1 MQQSWNSLAKWSLD
15 NGKIISVSTVCNCNS
30 VKRCAEFIRSLC
42 ECRKGERVVLRCPRP
57 YASRVKHTLCAFL
70 FVWEG
75 DLTFQRMRCSHF
87 LPADWA
93 AVVSLT
99 LLVNLSPSPARRAR
113 ASVVCVWEEEKD
125 RLCVC
130 SMCAGRPQVS
140 AHGVRVLRG
149 LPRGPMTLII
159 CFRGRGLRG
168 LPTHTPEAWWGSSWQ
183 AGACVD
189 SNPTCLNPRLTL
201 HTLLHKCLEAEDT
214 DWSECRGNPL
224 LHTNTHRICFHEVKG
239 ERQRKVHTYCWGCV
253 CLWPCQ

>member
-1 MQQSWNSLAKWSLD
+1 MQLQEKKIWIGKDVQQSWNSLAKWSLD

-75 DLTFQRMRCSHF
+75 DLTFQWMRCSHF

-149 LPRGPMTLII
+149 LPRGPWLSSSVSGGEVCKGYQHIPLRHGGAVADKQVPVLTATRHAWTPDSHCTLFYIN
-159 CFRGRGLRG
+159 
-168 LPTHTPEAWWGSSWQ
+168 A
-183 AGACVD
+183 
-189 SNPTCLNPRLTL
+189 
-201 HTLLHKCLEAEDT
+201 
-214 DWSECRGNPL
+214 
-224 LHTNTHRICFHEVKG
+224 
-239 ERQRKVHTYCWGCV
+239 
-253 CLWPCQ
+253 